1 MTDSVK
7 DPTTIQ
13 VLAPVGRD
21 SRVIVDTLRTAGID
35 ALEISRLGDI
45 CRQLR
50 HNEGVGIAGLVM
62 TEESLSDVDTH
73 GEFVDCLHHQPPWS
87 DIPICILTVPGDR
100 PSSVERWRLFSTL
113 GNVTLLARPLTAEV
127 LQSVARG
134 LLRARSRQL
143 LTKRHLDELKDAALL
158 LERRVAERTEELMA
172 AEDTLRQSQKM
183 EAVGQLTGGIAHDF
197 NNLLQVINTNME
209 LTKLRIGQARH
220 HEIERFVQSAHDAAQ
235 RAGALTHRL
244 LAFARR
250 QTLDPKP
257 VAINQLIRDMLNLI
271 SRTLGPSIKVN
282 ARLDDPSPTTLSDP
296 VQLESALINLCINA
310 RDAMPAGGTLD
321 ITTRIVAIES
331 RQARLEGLPDGS
343 YVMIE
348 VKDTGFG
355 MADDIIDKAF
365 DPFFTTKPLGQG
377 TGLGLSMVYGFCQQ
391 SGGKVSIDSQVG
403 AGTAMRI
410 YLPSIADVAGTV
422 SMTFSQGVLNNSDEA
437 RTILVVDDEADIRM
451 GCVEVLKDA
460 GYTVIEAS
468 DGIAGLDILNSEVG
482 IDLLISDIG
491 MPGLNG
497 KEMVDRARLKRP
509 ALLVLY
515 MTGYAEKSV
524 FGNGHVDEGAQLL
537 SKPFAIDELVQKVSA
552 MISPGDS

>member
-1 MTDSVK
+1 MTDGVK
-7 DPTTIQ
+7 VPTTIQ

-21 SRVIVDTLRTAGID
+21 ARVIVETLRAAGID
-35 ALEISRLGDI
+35 ALEIGRLGDI
-45 CRQLR
+45 CKQLR
-50 HNEGVGIAGLVM
+50 HDEGVGIAGLVL
-62 TEESLSDVDTH
+62 TEESLADVDTH
-73 GEFVDCLHHQPPWS
+73 GEFVDCLLHQPPWS
-87 DIPICILTVPGDR
+87 DIPICILTVSGDR
-100 PSSVERWRLFSTL
+100 PSPVQRWRLFSTL

-209 LTKLRIGQARH
+209 LTKLRIQQARH
-220 HEIERFVQSAHDAAQ
+220 SEIERFVQSAHDAAQ

-257 VAINQLIRDMLNLI
+257 VSINRLIRDMLNLI
-271 SRTLGPSIKVN
+271 GRTLGPAIKVN
-282 ARLDDPSPTTLSDP
+282 ARLDDESPTTLSDP

-310 RDAMPAGGTLD
+310 RDAMPTGGTLD
-321 ITTRIVAIES
+321 IATRIVALS
-331 RQARLEGLPDGS
+331 DRQARIEGLTDGN
-343 YVMIE
+343 YVVIE

-355 MADDIIDKAF
+355 MAADVIDKAF

-377 TGLGLSMVYGFCQQ
+377 TGLGLSMVYGFCRQ

-403 AGTAMRI
+403 VGTTMCI
-410 YLPSIADVAGTV
+410 YLPSVADVSGTIISAGSKGVQSKDGALRTV
-422 SMTFSQGVLNNSDEA
+422 L
-437 RTILVVDDEADIRM
+437 IVDDEADIRM
-451 GCVEVLKDA
+451 GCVEVLKEA
-460 GYTVIEAS
+460 GYTVIEAN
-468 DGIAGLDILNSEVG
+468 DGISGLDVLNSDIR

-509 ALLVLY
+509 SLPVLY

-537 SKPFAIDELVQKVSA
+537 SKPFAIDDLVLKVNA
-552 MISPGDS
+552 MITAANR